1 MNLTNFKTKMD
12 KTIFES
18 YTLRF
23 VVSALAIVVI
33 AQMIFIGI
41 IIGKQKTIVLPPRVS
56 RSFWVAGNRVSQGYL
71 IQMGDYLSQT
81 VLNFTP
87 KDYKE
92 QLGNFMVYV
101 LPARYKAINT
111 ALESQIKSVTTL
123 GVSSVFYPTRTIIK
137 GNTLTVT
144 GVTHRFKG
152 GKLTGSQEI
161 VVLGYR
167 IVNGRFYISKIL
179 VKGAVA

>member
-1 MNLTNFKTKMD
+1 MD

-23 VVSALAIVVI
+23 VAAALAIVVI
-33 AQMIFIGI
+33 AQMVFIGI

-56 RSFWVAGNRVSQGYL
+56 RSFWVAGNKVSQGYL
-71 IQMGDYLSQT
+71 IQMGNYLSQT

-101 LPARYKAINT
+101 LPSRYKAINT

-123 GVSSVFYPTRTIIK
+123 GVSSVFYPTKTTIK
-137 GNTLTVT
+137 GNTITIT
-144 GVTHRFKG
+144 GVTHSFKG
-152 GKLTGSQEI
+152 AKLTGSQETVI
-161 VVLGYR
+161 LGFR
-167 IVNGRFYISKIL
+167 IVDGRFYISKIL
-179 VKGAVA
+179 VKGAA

>member
-1 MNLTNFKTKMD
+1 MNLTNFKTRMD

-23 VVSALAIVVI
+23 IVAALAIVVI

-56 RSFWVAGNRVSQGYL
+56 RSFWVAGGKVSQGYL

-92 QLGNFMVYV
+92 QLGNFMIYV

-123 GVSSVFYPTRTIIK
+123 GVSSVFYPTKTTIK
-137 GNTLTVT
+137 GNTITII
-144 GVTHRFKG
+144 GVNHSFKG
-152 GKLTGSQEI
+152 KKMTGSQETVI
-161 VVLGYR
+161 LGYKV
-167 IVNGRFYISKIL
+167 VNGRFYISKIL
-179 VKGAVA
+179 VKGAS

>member
-1 MNLTNFKTKMD
+1 MNLSNFKTKMD
-12 KTIFES
+12 KTVMES

-23 VVSALAIVVI
+23 IVVVLALVII
-33 AQMIFIGI
+33 AQIVFIGI

-56 RSFWVAGNRVSQGYL
+56 RSFWVAGGKVSQGYL

-101 LPARYKAINT
+101 LPSRYKAIDT

-123 GVSSVFYPTRTIIK
+123 GVSSVFYPTKTLVK
-137 GNTLTVT
+137 GNTITII
-144 GVTHRFKG
+144 GVTHSFKG
-152 GKLTGSQEI
+152 KKMKGSQKI
-161 VVLGYR
+161 VKLGFR
-167 IVNGRFYISKIL
+167 VINGRFYVSKIL
-179 VKGAVA
+179 TKGTVY

>member
-1 MNLTNFKTKMD
+1 MNLTNFKTRMD

-23 VVSALAIVVI
+23 IVAALAIVVI

-56 RSFWVAGNRVSQGYL
+56 RSFWVAGGKVSQGYL

-87 KDYKE
+87 KDYEE

-123 GVSSVFYPTRTIIK
+123 GVSSVFYPTKTTIK
-137 GNTLTVT
+137 GNTITII
-144 GVTHRFKG
+144 GVNHSFKG
-152 GKLTGSQEI
+152 KKMTGSQETVI
-161 VVLGYR
+161 LGYKV
-167 IVNGRFYISKIL
+167 VNGRFYISKIL
-179 VKGAVA
+179 VKGAS